1 MTEEELRKNLVFL
14 IKNMFRK
21 VNRKHF
27 MMTYQS
33 LMCP

>member
-1 MTEEELRKNLVFL
+1 MTEEELRKNLVFN
-14 IKNMFRK
+14 KNMFGK

-33 LMCP
+33 LMCQ